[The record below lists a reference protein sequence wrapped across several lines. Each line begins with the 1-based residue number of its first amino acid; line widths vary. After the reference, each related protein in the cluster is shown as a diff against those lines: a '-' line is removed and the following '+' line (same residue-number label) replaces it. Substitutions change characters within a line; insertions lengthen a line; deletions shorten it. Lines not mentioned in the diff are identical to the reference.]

1 MSILPR
7 TRRRAARDAA
17 ALALTLFLAASATGT
32 SLAAPAAGDIGDI
45 AVGDCFNTAADVK
58 DYKTD
63 EVARGPSSVDIVPC
77 GQPHQSEA
85 FAVVTLPEGP
95 FPGDKKIISIANEK
109 CGAKE
114 VAAYTGAGA
123 KIPDTMAVYFY
134 LPTSATWDQGERRIT
149 CFLADSA
156 HQTTGSVRAGA
167 S

>member
-1 MSILPR
+1 MSTLPR
-7 TRRRAARDAA
+7 SHRRAARGA
-17 ALALTLFLAASATGT
+17 ALALTLLLAAPATGT
-32 SLAAPAAGDIGDI
+32 ALAAPAAADPGDI
-45 AVGDCFNTAADVK
+45 AVGDCFNSAADVK

-95 FPGDKKIISIANEK
+95 FPGDKKIISLANEK

-114 VAAYTGAGA
+114 VAAYAGAGA

-156 HQTTGSVRAGA
+156 GRTAGSVRVGA